1 MRSYLLGT
9 RTWVPG
15 LDCWMTLSSAARA
28 AHAKLVSR
36 DRSFQRA
43 TLFIRLGL
51 VLDPAAP
58 FHSPQQFNQE

>member
-15 LDCWMTLSSAARA
+15 LDWMTLSGAARA
-28 AHAKLVSR
+28 SHAKLVSR

-43 TLFIRLGL
+43 TVFVRLGL

-58 FHSPQQFNQE
+58 FPFTLTI